1 MSNSRQLVRGVV
13 ITPEIGRIVNGKE
26 HVATRY
32 IIYANRAR
40 SIVLMD
46 IELDGLRKNSYTY
59 YSDFL
64 YDDQVLFFTTNMKF
78 SDNTWSGES
87 SLTRVVL
94 RKEQV
99 SSSGIIVTPNIS
111 VDIMNDADIRISVS
125 EFIRY
130 DGLAGHDS
138 TSYLIED
145 DVTGDVIY
153 EMPNSRDFLY
163 GINIPRG
170 LLKSGRVYRISAR
183 FKDMV
188 GKYSNYGSLIYT
200 YNNILDRIVNGN
212 VINVNY
218 GSKTILENIELDIVL
233 SNELRIT
240 IYEDDVIV
248 GHPIYRNG
256 NILFDTSVLDIGSKL
271 TCEFDYGIYSKTFDL
286 FINKPNVKVLKNDT
300 FKFNYITS
308 PATILGSVNIKNK
321 NLQIF
326 KDNYVYRV
334 LGNSIVRG
342 IYDATLDTLN
352 INTVLGYY
360 SELSTVNNYK
370 YRIFENPI
378 NGDVVIYESRYGIGV
393 LDYIYVLDKYTDN
406 IIKVLDIPTMK
417 EEFLD
422 TGDLILLDNKLH
434 LFRTNNTNNYIKEWY
449 SVSMLDYSTQLEGNM
464 IFDVSID
471 TTLYRPILFKNS
483 IYFISKKLT
492 NTSIFK
498 LNHNNLSLE
507 IVNNITSTISL
518 ANYMNNMYIKTL
530 NTDLVT
536 IMIPN
541 YSNRAKVG
549 YLKLD
554 ILSGVIEEQLYN
566 TNNTNSLTNIITDNN
581 GIFLFHDGV
590 NCQKFN

>member
-1 MSNSRQLVRGVV
+1 MSSSRQLVRGVV
-13 ITPEIGRIVNGKE
+13 ITPELGRIVNGKE

-32 IIYANRAR
+32 IVYGDRAR
-40 SIVLMD
+40 GIVLSD
-46 IELDGLRKNSYTY
+46 VELDGVKKNSYTY
-59 YSDFL
+59 YNDFL
-64 YDDQVLFFTTNMKF
+64 YDDQILFFTTNMKF

-87 SLTRVVL
+87 PLTRVVL

-111 VDIMNDADIRISVS
+111 VDIMNDADVRISVS

-138 TSYLIED
+138 TSYLVED
-145 DVTGDVIY
+145 DITGDVIY
-153 EMPNSRDFLY
+153 EIPNSRDFLY

-200 YNNILDRIVNGN
+200 YNNILDKIVDGN

-218 GSKTILENIELDIVL
+218 GSKTILENIELNIVL

-248 GHPIYRNG
+248 GHPIYRKG

-271 TCEFDYGIYSKTFDL
+271 TCDFDYGIYSKTFDL
-286 FINKPNVKVLKNDT
+286 FINKPNVKVLKNDN

-308 PATILGSVNIKNK
+308 PATILGSINIENK

-326 KDNYVYRV
+326 KGNYVYRV

-342 IYDATLDTLN
+342 IYDTTLDTIN

-360 SELSTVNNYK
+360 SELSTGNDYK

-378 NGDVVIYESRYGIGV
+378 NGDVVIYESRYGVGV

-434 LFRTNNTNNYIKEWY
+434 LFRTNDSDNYIKEWY
-449 SVSMLDYSTQLEGNM
+449 SVSMLDYNIQLEGNV
-464 IFDVSID
+464 IFDVNID
-471 TTLYRPILFKNS
+471 TTLYRPILLKNS

-518 ANYMNNMYIKTL
+518 AGYMNNMYIKTL

-541 YSNRAKVG
+541 YLNRAKVG

-554 ILSGVIEEQLYN
+554 ILSGVIEEHLYN

-581 GIFLFHDGV
+581 GVFLFHDGI

>member
-26 HVATRY
+26 HIATRY
-32 IIYANRAR
+32 IVYGDRAR
-40 SIVLMD
+40 SIVLSD
-46 IELDGLRKNSYTY
+46 VELDGVKKNSYTY
-59 YSDFL
+59 YNDFL
-64 YDDQVLFFTTNMKF
+64 YDDQILFFTTNMKF

-87 SLTRVVL
+87 PLTRVVL

-111 VDIMNDADIRISVS
+111 VDIMNDADVRVSVS

-145 DVTGDVIY
+145 DITGDIIY
-153 EMPNSRDFLY
+153 EIPNSRDFLY

-200 YNNILDRIVNGN
+200 YNNILDRIVDGN

-233 SNELRIT
+233 SDELRIT

-271 TCEFDYGIYSKTFDL
+271 TCEFDYGVYSKTFDL
-286 FINKPNVKVLKNDT
+286 FINKPNVKVLKNDK

-308 PATILGSVNIKNK
+308 PATILGSINSENK

-326 KDNYVYRV
+326 KDNYVYRI

-342 IYDATLDTLN
+342 IYNTTLDTIN

-360 SELSTVNNYK
+360 SELSTVNDYK

-378 NGDVVIYESRYGIGV
+378 NGDVIIYESRYGNGV

-422 TGDLILLDNKLH
+422 TGDLVLLDNKLH
-434 LFRTNNTNNYIKEWY
+434 LFRTNNTDNYIKEWY
-449 SVSMLDYSTQLEGNM
+449 SISMLDYSTQLEGNM
-464 IFDVSID
+464 IFDFSID

-518 ANYMNNMYIKTL
+518 AGYMNNMYIKTL

-541 YSNRAKVG
+541 YSSRSKVG

-554 ILSGVIEEQLYN
+554 ILSGIIEEQLYN

-581 GIFLFHDGV
+581 GVFLFHDGI